1 MRRGLV
7 LLVFGFG
14 LGMGWK
20 CAAQSAGAAQESPA
34 VASAAAEDGVT
45 GEAQAVSQAEAAITK
60 EDWKTAEAALTPW
73 LKAHPEDARALF
85 DAGYAADQQ
94 NQNEAAEGFYRRA
107 EKANPNAFQTHLM
120 LGMLLAREGKLL
132 EARPELLEATT
143 LDAGSGGDALK
154 ARVWRALAR
163 IDAPGPGNA
172 GNAAEASN
180 DLLQALKLSPET
192 PADTLIAA
200 QLAEATGQ
208 TDAAEAAYRR
218 LLAKEPKSEEGNAG
232 LAQILLKEK
241 KFAEAE
247 TLLRT
252 ALAERPEDPGLN
264 AQLAL
269 ALAAE
274 GKPEAVPLLNKL
286 HAAHPENG
294 AITRM
299 LADLLAQTGDVAG
312 ADALEVELLTK
323 DPANPDL
330 LVTHGQNLIRQ
341 MKYAEAYATFEKA
354 TEAAPG
360 DGDAWS
366 GLAFVA
372 LRLGKPA
379 VTLHALTERS
389 KVMPES
395 AGTYFLWAQA
405 YDTLHQ
411 NRQAAAYY
419 HHFLEAAAGK

>member
-1 MRRGLV
+1 
-7 LLVFGFG
+7 
-14 LGMGWK
+14 
-20 CAAQSAGAAQESPA
+20 
-34 VASAAAEDGVT
+34 
-45 GEAQAVSQAEAAITK
+45 
-60 EDWKTAEAALTPW
+60 
-73 LKAHPEDARALF
+73 
-85 DAGYAADQQ
+85 
-94 NQNEAAEGFYRRA
+94 
-107 EKANPNAFQTHLM
+107 
-120 LGMLLAREGKLL
+120 
-132 EARPELLEATT
+132 
-143 LDAGSGGDALK
+143 
-154 ARVWRALAR
+154 
-163 IDAPGPGNA
+163 
-172 GNAAEASN
+172 
-180 DLLQALKLSPET
+180 T

-208 TDAAEAAYRR
+208 TDAAEAAYKR

-252 ALAERPEDPGLN
+252 ALATKPDDPGLN

-312 ADALEVELLTK
+312 ADALEVELLAK

-330 LVTHGQNLIRQ
+330 LVTHGQNLIGQ
-341 MKYAEAYATFEKA
+341 MKYAEAYAAFEKA

-419 HHFLEAAAGK
+419 HHFLEAAAGKFPDQEWEAKQRLALLEKK